1 LTFSIKEKEKVSDNH
16 YVTSNQSMNDY
27 FKEKSLKKA
36 QRLFQQTESTNINQ
50 HSEEQ
55 STSKK
60 KKRNND
66 NTGEFQKF
74 SLIKK
79 YLFL

>member
-1 LTFSIKEKEKVSDNH
+1 
-16 YVTSNQSMNDY
+16 MNEY

-36 QRLFQQTESTNINQ
+36 QRLFQQTESTNINSSENQ

-55 STSKK
+55 STLKK

-74 SLIKK
+74 SLIKNENIS
-79 YLFL
+79 LNRR